1 MENKAIQDIKVGGIY
16 TLKIFSGEEIVDKV
30 VGNSDG
36 WLELSDPVSLAPS
49 QTGMALV
56 PSVFS
61 ANATEN
67 VRLNTLSVSFIATTA
82 DEVKDKYREAT
93 TGITVPDKKI
103 LVG

>member
-1 MENKAIQDIKVGGIY
+1 MENKAIQHIKVGQVY
-16 TLKIFSGEEIVDKV
+16 TLKIFSGEEVVAKV
-30 VGNSDG
+30 ESVEDG

-67 VRLNTLSVSFIATTA
+67 VRLNSNSVSFVATTA
-82 DEVKDKYREAT
+82 DEVKDKYREAS
-93 TGITVPDKKI
+93 TGIQVQEKKI
-103 LVG
+103 LTG

>member
-1 MENKAIQDIKVGGIY
+1 MENKAIQHIKVGQVY
-16 TLKIFSGEEIVDKV
+16 TLKIFSGEEV
-30 VGNSDG
+30 VAKIESIEDG

-67 VRLNTLSVSFIATTA
+67 VRLNTNSVSFIATTA

-93 TGITVPDKKI
+93 TGIQVQEKKI
-103 LVG
+103 LTG

>member
-1 MENKAIQDIKVGGIY
+1 MENKAIQEIKVGGIY
-16 TLKIFSGEEIVDKV
+16 TLKILSGEEIVAKV

>member
-1 MENKAIQDIKVGGIY
+1 MENKAVSNIKVGQVY
-16 TLKIFSGEEIVDKV
+16 TLKIFSGEEVVAKV
-30 VGNSDG
+30 EGVEDG

-67 VRLNTLSVSFIATTA
+67 VRLNSNCLLYTSDAA
-82 DEVKDKYREAT
+82 DE
-93 TGITVPDKKI
+93 
-103 LVG
+103 

>member
-1 MENKAIQDIKVGGIY
+1 MSNKAIKDIKVGGIY
-16 TLKIFSGEEIVDKV
+16 SLKIFSGEEVVAKV
-30 VGNSDG
+30 EGIEDG

-67 VRLNTLSVSFIATTA
+67 VRLNTNSVSFIATTA

-93 TGITVPDKKI
+93 TGIQVQEKKI
-103 LVG
+103 LTG

>member
-16 TLKIFSGEEIVDKV
+16 TLKIFSGEEIVAKV

>member
-1 MENKAIQDIKVGGIY
+1 MENKAISMIELGKVY
-16 TLKIFSGEEIVDKV
+16 TFKIFSGEEIVSKV
-30 VGNSDG
+30 VGNEDG
-36 WLELSDPVSLAPS
+36 FLELEDPVSLAPS

-61 ANATEN
+61 ASMSEN
-67 VRLNTLSVSFIATTA
+67 PRLNTNSVSLVAVTA

-93 TGITVPDKKI
+93 TGVTVPEKKI

>member
-1 MENKAIQDIKVGGIY
+1 MENKAISDIKIGQVY
-16 TLKIFSGEEIVDKV
+16 TLKIFSGEEVVAKV
-30 VGNSDG
+30 EGLEDG

-61 ANATEN
+61 ANATKN
-67 VRLNTLSVSFIATTA
+67 VRLNTLSISFIATTA

-93 TGITVPDKKI
+93 TGIITTFFFNKST
-103 LVG
+103 

>member
-1 MENKAIQDIKVGGIY
+1 MENKAVSNIKVGQVY
-16 TLKIFSGEEIVDKV
+16 TLKIFSGEEVVAKV
-30 VGNSDG
+30 EAIEDG

-67 VRLNTLSVSFIATTA
+67 VRLNSNSVSFVATTA

-93 TGITVPDKKI
+93 TGIQVQEKKI
-103 LVG
+103 LTG

>member
-1 MENKAIQDIKVGGIY
+1 MENKAVSNIKVGQVY
-16 TLKIFSGEEIVDKV
+16 TLKIFSGEEIVAKV
-30 VGNSDG
+30 EGVEDG

-61 ANATEN
+61 ASMVEN
-67 VRLNTLSVSFIATTA
+67 PRLNTLSVSFIAVTA

-93 TGITVPDKKI
+93 TGVTVPDKKI

>member
-1 MENKAIQDIKVGGIY
+1 
-16 TLKIFSGEEIVDKV
+16 
-30 VGNSDG
+30 
-36 WLELSDPVSLAPS
+36 
-49 QTGMALV
+49 MALV

-93 TGITVPDKKI
+93 TGITVHDKKI